1 MVRLSILA
9 TIIILSSSRTVWSYA
24 IPIYQMTMDSSPF
37 TWIVSSSI
45 SDKSFIVLDHINNAV
60 GVLLKTGIAY
70 LS

>member
-1 MVRLSILA
+1 
-9 TIIILSSSRTVWSYA
+9 
-24 IPIYQMTMDSSPF
+24 MDSFPF